1 MIRKVLTYP
10 ENKDILTQKSI
21 DTTPEKSRDLIQD
34 LKDTLH
40 DSTDGVGISA
50 VQIGELKRLCVIHY
64 NNNDIVM
71 INPEITRKRGEII
84 SHEGCLS
91 VPGKYGD
98 FKRAQKV
105 WCKYT
110 DENGIER
117 EIAEGGFLSRVI
129 QHELDHLDGWCVV
142 FDLVEGENDG

>member
-1 MIRKVLTYP
+1 MVKDILTYP
-10 ENKDILTQKSI
+10 ENKDILTQKSVE
-21 DTTPEKSRDLIQD
+21 TTPEESKSLIQD

-40 DSTDGVGISA
+40 NSREGVGISA
-50 VQIGELKRLCVIHY
+50 VQIGQLKRICVIHY
-64 NNNDIVM
+64 NNENIVM
-71 INPEITRKRGEII
+71 INPKITRRRGEII

-98 FKRAQKV
+98 FERAQKV
-105 WCKYT
+105 WCTYI
-110 DENGIER
+110 DENGKER

-142 FDLVEGENDG
+142 FGLVEE

>member
-1 MIRKVLTYP
+1 MVKDILTYP
-10 ENKDILTQKSI
+10 ENKDILTQKSVE
-21 DTTPEKSRDLIQD
+21 TTPEESKSLIQD

-40 DSTDGVGISA
+40 NSREGVGISA
-50 VQIGELKRLCVIHY
+50 VQIGQLKRICVIHY
-64 NNNDIVM
+64 NNKDIVM
-71 INPEITRKRGEII
+71 INPKITRRRGEII

-98 FKRAQKV
+98 FERAQKV
-105 WCKYT
+105 WCTYI
-110 DENGIER
+110 DENGKER

-142 FDLVEGENDG
+142 FGLVEE

>member
-1 MIRKVLTYP
+1 MVKDILTYP
-10 ENKDILTQKSI
+10 ENKDILIQKSVE
-21 DTTPEKSRDLIQD
+21 TTPEESKSLIQD

-40 DSTDGVGISA
+40 NSREGVGISA
-50 VQIGELKRLCVIHY
+50 VQIGQLKRICVIHY
-64 NNNDIVM
+64 NNEDIVM
-71 INPEITRKRGEII
+71 INPKITRRRGEII

-98 FKRAQKV
+98 FERAQKV
-105 WCKYT
+105 WCTYI
-110 DENGIER
+110 DENGKER

-142 FDLVEGENDG
+142 FGLVEE

>member
-10 ENKDILTQKSI
+10 KNKDILTQKSV
-21 DTTPEKSRDLIQD
+21 DTTPEESRDLIKD

-40 DSTDGVGISA
+40 DSTDGVGISS
-50 VQIGELKRLCVIHY
+50 VQIGELKRVCVIHY
-64 NNNDIVM
+64 NGKAIAM
-71 INPEITRKRGEII
+71 INPVITKKRGEII

-91 VPGKYGD
+91 VPDVYGD

-105 WCKYT
+105 WCTYT
-110 DENGIER
+110 DENGNER
-117 EIAEGGFLSRVI
+117 EIADGGFVSRVI

-142 FDLVEGENDG
+142 FDLAKEN